1 MLWPFNSVRTYVR
14 GRAIGALS
22 ALTLCGILVAGLWP
36 FHSPK
41 NQIRWLGRETGL
53 VFGDYGTILSSRMF
67 EGDSLDGPSCTLEI
81 WLEPASAWKAGTV
94 LSFYNPLNRRQL
106 LLQQNYADLVL
117 QRDTGDE
124 HQQTILNVAQV
135 FQREQ
140 AFITIASDG
149 RDTAVYVDGNLVKLL
164 PRVKLSLNDLTGQ
177 LIVGTSPLQSNSWP
191 GRLRGLAIYK
201 SELTA
206 GRVARHYEE
215 WAHDGKPA
223 VIANERTL
231 ALYLFDER
239 TGKIAHD
246 QEKPGDDLYIP
257 ERYLVVDQ
265 LLLER
270 PWAEFATQKSYLK
283 NVFINVCGFVPLGFF
298 FAAYFT
304 SARQIKHATLSA
316 IVLGGLVSLTIEVL
330 QAYLP
335 TRDSGVT
342 DLITNTFGTGVGVAL
357 YRAAAL
363 SLAASARHKTLS
375 LVLRNKFRRRP
386 R

>member
-1 MLWPFNSVRTYVR
+1 MR

-41 NQIRWLGRETGL
+41 NQIRWLGRESGL

-67 EGDSLDGPSCTLEI
+67 ERDSLDRPSCTLEI

-117 QRDTGDE
+117 QRDTRDE

-206 GRVARHYEE
+206 GQVARHYEE
-215 WAHDGKPA
+215 WVHDGKPA
-223 VIANERTL
+223 VMANERTL
-231 ALYLFDER
+231 ALYPFDER

-246 QEKPGDDLYIP
+246 QEKPGDDIHSRTVPGCRSTPSRATVGGIRYPKKLSEERLHQCVWLCATRVFLCRILYFCSADQACDPIRHRFGGISQP
-257 ERYLVVDQ
+257 DHRSSAGISSNAGFGSHRLDYEHFRDRCWGRALPCRRFIARRER
-265 LLLER
+265 
-270 PWAEFATQKSYLK
+270 
-283 NVFINVCGFVPLGFF
+283 
-298 FAAYFT
+298 
-304 SARQIKHATLSA
+304 
-316 IVLGGLVSLTIEVL
+316 
-330 QAYLP
+330 
-335 TRDSGVT
+335 
-342 DLITNTFGTGVGVAL
+342 
-357 YRAAAL
+357 
-363 SLAASARHKTLS
+363 
-375 LVLRNKFRRRP
+375 
-386 R
+386 